1 MSRTQV
7 GMKRAWMPAVAVAV
21 AGLIASPALAQE
33 KVALRFATLG
43 SGSSWFHYGTGIV
56 GIVTPKLPAGSSIE
70 MVEAPGG
77 TAGIELL
84 QAGKAELAFSLSVSA
99 AEACAGTGAFK
110 EKQNKLRALVGGL
123 ARYYFATFVTRKSGV
138 TSWEE
143 IAAGKNKF
151 WLKTGGTG
159 EQAVRQIFGLLGTS
173 FEDMRSKGGFVEVTG
188 RITTARQIKDGL
200 ADGWAQIVP
209 KGHATASQVA
219 DMNDMIVLPLPE
231 PVISGLI
238 AKHGWAEVTIPPNTF
253 KGQEQAVRSVK
264 AATSIMV
271 ASSVPDNVAYRIT
284 KAIMEGADQL
294 PKIHAWMADF
304 DQRRAVEP
312 VLNGNCPLHPGA
324 ARYYR
329 EIELLK

>member
-1 MSRTQV
+1 
-7 GMKRAWMPAVAVAV
+7 MPTAAIAL
-21 AGLIASPALAQE
+21 ACLIASPQAIAQE
-33 KVALRFATLG
+33 KATLRLATLG
-43 SGSSWFHYGTGIV
+43 SGSAWFHYGAGIA

-70 MVEAPGG
+70 MVETPVG
-77 TAGIELL
+77 TAGIEML
-84 QAGKAELAFSLSVSA
+84 QAGKAELAFSLSVTS

-110 EKQNKLRALVGGL
+110 EKQTKLRALVGGL

-173 FEDMRSKGGFVEVTG
+173 FEEMRNKGGFVEVTG
-188 RITTARQIKDGL
+188 RTTTARQIKDGL

-209 KGHATASQVA
+209 KGHATATQVA
-219 DMNDMIVLPLPE
+219 DMNDMIVLPLPDL
-231 PVISGLI
+231 VISGLI

-253 KGQEQAVRSVK
+253 KGQDQAVRTVK

-271 ASSVPDNVAYRIT
+271 ASSVPDDVVYRVT

-304 DQRRAVEP
+304 DPKRATEA
-312 VLNGNCPLHPGA
+312 VLTGSCPLHPGA
-324 ARYYR
+324 AKYYR

>member
-1 MSRTQV
+1 MSRMRV
-7 GMKRAWMPAVAVAV
+7 RMKRAWMPAAAMAVAC
-21 AGLIASPALAQE
+21 LIASPAVPQD
-33 KVALRFATLG
+33 KVALRLATLG
-43 SGSSWFHYGTGIV
+43 AGSAWFHYAAGIT

-70 MVEAPGG
+70 PVEAPGG
-77 TAGIELL
+77 IAGIEML
-84 QAGKAELAFSLSVSA
+84 QSGKAELAFSLSVAS

-110 EKQNKLRALVGGL
+110 EKQSKLRALIGGL
-123 ARYYFATFVTRKSGV
+123 DRYYFATFVTRKAGV

-159 EQAVRQIFGLLGTS
+159 EQAARQIFGLLGTS

-188 RITTARQIKDGL
+188 RLTAARQIKDGL

-209 KGHATASQVA
+209 KGHPTATQVA
-219 DMNDMIVLPLPE
+219 DMNDMIVLPLPDR
-231 PVISGLI
+231 VISGLI
-238 AKHGWAEVTIPPNTF
+238 EKHGWAEVAIPPNTF
-253 KGQEQAVRSVK
+253 KGQEQAVRTVK
-264 AATSIMV
+264 AATNIMAA
-271 ASSVPDNVAYRIT
+271 ASVTDDVVYRIT
-284 KAIMEGADQL
+284 KALMEGADRI

-304 DQRRAVEP
+304 DRSRAVEP